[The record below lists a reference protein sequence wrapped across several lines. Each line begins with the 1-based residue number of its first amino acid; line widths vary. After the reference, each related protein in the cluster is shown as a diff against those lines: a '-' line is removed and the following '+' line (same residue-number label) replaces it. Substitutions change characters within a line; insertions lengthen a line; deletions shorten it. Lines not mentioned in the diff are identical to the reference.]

1 MKSLWVPVSLLAL
14 ILALSLVNGALV
26 SKAVGQWDAL
36 LLKAEDSALQGD
48 WDSARRAVEDCYQQ
62 WGTKQTWLHIV
73 ERHGELDQAE
83 TLFMRTSALAA
94 QEELS
99 DFLTES
105 QDLRSQ
111 RALLAEMEQLSAKN
125 VLTYFPAVY

>member
-1 MKSLWVPVSLLAL
+1 MKSLWFPVSLLAL
-14 ILALSLVNGALV
+14 ILALSLLNGALV

-36 LLKAEDSALQGD
+36 LLQAEDSALQGD
-48 WDSARRAVEDCYQQ
+48 WDSARRKVEDCYQR
-62 WGTKQTWLHIV
+62 WGAKQTWLHIV

-83 TLFMRTSALAA
+83 TLFLRTAALAA

-111 RALLAEMEQLSAKN
+111 LALLAEMEQLSAKN